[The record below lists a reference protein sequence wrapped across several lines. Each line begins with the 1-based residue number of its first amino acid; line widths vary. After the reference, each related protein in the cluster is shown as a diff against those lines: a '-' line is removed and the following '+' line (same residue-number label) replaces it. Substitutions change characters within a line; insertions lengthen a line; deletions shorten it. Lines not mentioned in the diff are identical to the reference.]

1 MRWLGLALIALLVAC
16 SLHTAAPELPVDY
29 VDVHVA
35 PGQFGWIKADKDAYG
50 QLGRDITV
58 IVAVRGP
65 VRLAEVGC
73 VIYVGGARLV
83 AFVPNKQQTWTLIFR
98 ALPGE
103 HHLRV
108 EVGDVVREETLRVW
122 IEQVGL

>member
-1 MRWLGLALIALLVAC
+1 MRRWAPALVAILVAC
-16 SLHTAAPELPVDY
+16 SLHTSAPELPVDY
-29 VDVHVA
+29 VDVLVA

-65 VRLAEVGC
+65 QRLAEVGC
-73 VIYVGGARLV
+73 VIYSDGARLV
-83 AFVPNKQQTWTLIFR
+83 AFAPNHQQTWTLIFR
-98 ALPGE
+98 ASPGE